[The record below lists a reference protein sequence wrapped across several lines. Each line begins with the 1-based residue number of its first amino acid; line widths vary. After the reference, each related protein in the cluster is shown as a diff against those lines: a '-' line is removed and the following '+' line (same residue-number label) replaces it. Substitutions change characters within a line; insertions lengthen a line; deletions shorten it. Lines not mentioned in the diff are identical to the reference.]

1 MRIAGTPAPLK
12 ETTSQLEQGIKDSTL
27 FPLYQFMNSPAYVKQ
42 DKKIQ
47 WRNIFLETEE
57 FNKVLRQ
64 QLALWE
70 VRNLGIAANIRKAS
84 AHKPGGR
91 VLVIIGG
98 SHKAFL
104 TG

>member
-70 VRNLGIAANIRKAS
+70 VRNLGIAANIRKPS